1 MGKDERA
8 KDLVRDNDATD
19 VKDAREKILA
29 AIRRAAAELGRAPSR
44 GELRRI
50 SGVSHYRVLA
60 EFRTLREAVRAA
72 GLEPNP
78 KGEKISTEDLLADW
92 KRVAEKL
99 GRRPSRAEY
108 VREGRYSAGALT
120 VRFGS
125 WSGIGNTYHG
135 DTETRR
141 TAKTGGRESFLSSAG
156 RRTRIKMQL
165 PESPKM
171 PKNPNLKNAKAAIRA
186 SGAESAES
194 SDKAN
199 RSRLRE
205 PGEFI
210 LRDFDRVP
218 LAAVPTPLVGMRRV
232 TEEVAQMVVNTLM
245 GSGYWPLAIGSWPS
259 IQPSA
264 LSTQSPQHAQNRR
277 APGTPIQPRANP
289 FTTEV
294 TEEHGGEDSRELTRN
309 TQIRAGQLTPGSVN
323 KKGDLG
329 PSLAVNA
336 PRVQD
341 DGLMRRDL
349 ARRGIKK
356 DRPVMGEPFDR
367 SPMTN
372 APVNEL
378 GVMVLFGMV
387 AAALG
392 LQVESVQGKFPD
404 CLAKRQVA
412 PGKWPYLRIEFE
424 YESKNFYLHGHDP
437 KGCDMI
443 VCWRHNW
450 KECPAEI
457 EVVELSRLLGI

>member
-1 MGKDERA
+1 MVKDDGKQKGGKEEDGKEKRGKDQ
-8 KDLVRDNDATD
+8 
-19 VKDAREKILA
+19 ILA
-29 AIRRAAAELGRAPSR
+29 AIRQAAAELGRAPSR

-50 SGVSHYRVLA
+50 TGVSHYRVLA
-60 EFRTLREAVRAA
+60 EFQTLREAVRAA

-125 WSGIGNTYHG
+125 WGNISTTE
-135 DTETRR
+135 DTEKHRENKAIHRGGAETRR
-141 TAKTGGRESFLSSAG
+141 TAKPGGRESLFSSTG
-156 RRTRIKMQL
+156 RRTRIKTQL
-165 PESPKM
+165 PESPKV
-171 PKNPNLKNAKAAIRA
+171 PKNPKLKTVRAAIRT
-186 SGAESAES
+186 SGVGYAES
-194 SDKAN
+194 S
-199 RSRLRE
+199 RLAQSARVVKPDE
-205 PGEFI
+205 SV
-210 LRDFDRVP
+210 LHDFDRVP
-218 LAAVPTPLVGMRRV
+218 LAPVPSPLVGMRRV
-232 TEEVAQMVVNTLM
+232 TEAVAQMVVNTLL
-245 GSGYWPLAIGSWPS
+245 GSN
-259 IQPSA
+259 QQSA
-264 LSTQSPQHAQNRR
+264 LSDQPGNIYHGDTEARR
-277 APGTPIQPRANP
+277 TA
-289 FTTEV
+289 
-294 TEEHGGEDSRELTRN
+294 EEIGRELTRRSR
-309 TQIRAGQLTPGSVN
+309 IRAGEIAPRGVN
-323 KKGDLG
+323 KEGDLG

-336 PRVQD
+336 PLVQD
-341 DGLMRRDL
+341 DRWRRADFTARGLY
-349 ARRGIKK
+349 K

-387 AAALG
+387 AAGLG

-404 CLAKRQVA
+404 CVARRQVA
-412 PGKWPYLRIEFE
+412 TGKWQYLRIEFE
-424 YESKNFYLHGHDP
+424 YESKNFKLHGHDP

-457 EVVELSRLLGI
+457 EVVELSKLVGMR

>member
-1 MGKDERA
+1 MAKEEGGK
-8 KDLVRDNDATD
+8 
-19 VKDAREKILA
+19 EKILA
-29 AIRRAAAELGRAPSR
+29 AIRRAAEELGRAPSR

-50 SGVSHYRVLA
+50 TGVSHYRVLA
-60 EFRTLREAVRAA
+60 EFPTLREAVRAA

-141 TAKTGGRESFLSSAG
+141 RARKASRESSFHNTG
-156 RRTRIKMQL
+156 RNTRIKTQL
-165 PESPKM
+165 PESPRV
-171 PKNPNLKNAKAAIRA
+171 PKNPKLKVAKAAIRA
-186 SGAESAES
+186 SGARYTES
-194 SDKAN
+194 SHKEN
-199 RSRLRE
+199 RARLRE

-218 LAAVPTPLVGMRRV
+218 LAAVPAPLVGMRRV
-232 TEEVAQMVVNTLM
+232 TEEVAQMVVNTLLAP
-245 GSGYWPLAIGSWPS
+245 GNWQLAISQRS
-259 IQPSA
+259 SQPSA
-264 LSTQSPQHAQNRR
+264 LS
-277 APGTPIQPRANP
+277 IQPRGNL
-289 FTTEV
+289 FTTEA
-294 TEEHGGEDSRELTRN
+294 TEEHGGERIERAEEILNAQAGMRSERN
-309 TQIRAGQLTPGSVN
+309 NFPPLRSSV
-323 KKGDLG
+323 
-329 PSLAVNA
+329 SSV
-336 PRVQD
+336 V
-341 DGLMRRDL
+341 
-349 ARRGIKK
+349 KK
-356 DRPVMGEPFDR
+356 DRAVMGEPFDR
-367 SPMTN
+367 RPMTN

-404 CLAKRQVA
+404 CIAKRQVA
-412 PGKWPYLRIEFE
+412 PGKWQHLRIEFE

-457 EVVELSRLLGI
+457 EVIELSKLFGMQ

>member
-1 MGKDERA
+1 MA
-8 KDLVRDNDATD
+8 KKQGDKET
-19 VKDAREKILA
+19 ILA
-29 AIRRAAAELGRAPSR
+29 AIRRAAEELGRAPSR

-50 SGVSHYRVLA
+50 TGVSHYRVLA

-108 VREGRYSAGALT
+108 VREGKYSAGALT

-125 WSGIGNTYHG
+125 WSGIGKNPLTTKDTKEHG
-135 DTETRR
+135 GKTRISR
-141 TAKTGGRESFLSSAG
+141 ELTRKT
-156 RRTRIKMQL
+156 RTRQISK
-165 PESPKM
+165 E
-171 PKNPNLKNAKAAIRA
+171 
-186 SGAESAES
+186 
-194 SDKAN
+194 AN
-199 RSRLRE
+199 RKGHEE
-205 PGEFI
+205 PQRGSGGWAQSARAVKPDEF
-210 LRDFDRVP
+210 LLHNFQRVP
-218 LAAVPTPLVGMRRV
+218 LAAVPAPLVGMRKV
-232 TEEVAQMVVNTLM
+232 TESVAQMVVNTLLAP
-245 GSGYWPLAIGSWPS
+245 GNWQLAIS
-259 IQPSA
+259 
-264 LSTQSPQHAQNRR
+264 QN
-277 APGTPIQPRANP
+277 QKQNP

-294 TEEHGGEDSRELTRN
+294 TEEHGGRPIKRANEIADLQIGTRN
-309 TQIRAGQLTPGSVN
+309 GREEFFPLRPSASSV
-323 KKGDLG
+323 
-329 PSLAVNA
+329 V
-336 PRVQD
+336 
-341 DGLMRRDL
+341 
-349 ARRGIKK
+349 KK

-387 AAALG
+387 AAGLG

-404 CLAKRQVA
+404 CVAKRQVA
-412 PGKWPYLRIEFE
+412 PGKWQYLRIEFE
-424 YESKNFYLHGHDP
+424 YESKNFKLHGHDP

-457 EVVELSRLLGI
+457 EVVELSRLVGWR